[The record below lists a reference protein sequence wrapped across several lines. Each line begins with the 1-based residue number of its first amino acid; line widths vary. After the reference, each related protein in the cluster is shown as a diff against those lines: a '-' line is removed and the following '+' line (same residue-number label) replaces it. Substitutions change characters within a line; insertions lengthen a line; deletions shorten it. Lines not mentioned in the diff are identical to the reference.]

1 MADLQNQQMFGAKR
15 TLNIRYPN
23 PLFIAKKIEAQKK
36 QWFDFFV
43 YSWIEITFSNFSM
56 YKTLS
61 DLKLWNLLLLDL
73 VLNSWVVSEYIKI
86 TMPLNSI
93 TTSIQYPHLHT
104 PLPTYPLIHTH
115 NPQTFFSGCCSF
127 VDALDL
133 PLCKWKKAPHKFLL
147 SFI

>member
-1 MADLQNQQMFGAKR
+1 MADLQNQQTFGAKR

-73 VLNSWVVSEYIKI
+73 VLNSWVVSEYKNNYAFKFHHYF
-86 TMPLNSI
+86 NSI
-93 TTSIQYPHLHT
+93 STLTHT
-104 PLPTYPLIHTH
+104 PTYLPTHTYTQSP
-115 NPQTFFSGCCSF
+115 NLFFW
-127 VDALDL
+127 LL
-133 PLCKWKKAPHKFLL
+133 LLCWCFRSTSLQMEESPT
-147 SFI
+147 

>member
-1 MADLQNQQMFGAKR
+1 
-15 TLNIRYPN
+15 
-23 PLFIAKKIEAQKK
+23 
-36 QWFDFFV
+36 
-43 YSWIEITFSNFSM
+43 
-56 YKTLS
+56 
-61 DLKLWNLLLLDL
+61 
-73 VLNSWVVSEYIKI
+73 
-86 TMPLNSI
+86 MPLNSI

-147 SFI
+147 SFIQQFYCASRSALQNQKLFLFVKVQKSFIQSSKIQFFFNESSVKKQGKRKIFFFLCNWFFFLRHNEGRQQIMRQLRLKSTN